1 MHSFSQQLK
10 QVLRRLRLS
19 PLFTTIT
26 LITLAAGIGANTL
39 VFSVIEGVLL
49 KPLPYS
55 EPDRLVGVWHTAP
68 GIQIKDLNM
77 APSHYFVYREQGNSF
92 QDVALYQGD
101 SLSVT
106 GLKEPEQV
114 DGLDVTE
121 GLLPLLGVAPVAG
134 RLFSAE
140 DARPNAQKTI
150 MLGYG
155 YWASKFGGDPSVV
168 GRTIVADGE
177 PRLIVGVLPRSFHFP
192 FLGYHDPSIVAL
204 YQFDRSKL
212 KLGDYSF
219 DGLARLKPGVTLEQA
234 NADVARMLPI
244 VMNSFPAPEGFS
256 IKLFENAHIAP
267 QIRPL
272 KQDVVGDI
280 GNVLW
285 VVMGS
290 IGLVMLIVCANVANL
305 LLVRVESR
313 RQELALRAALGAGRG
328 RIAGELFLES
338 AILGFIGSIIGLGLA
353 YAGLRILVSVAP
365 ENLPRIHEIGI
376 DGPVLLFTLA
386 VTLIA
391 SALFACI
398 PILKYAGVRLST
410 GIREGGRALSS
421 SREQLRARNVLV
433 VVQVAL
439 ALVLLICSGLMIRT
453 FRAMTKVN
461 AGFTNA
467 AEVQTFHIA
476 IPDTQIK
483 SDEAALRMEQEIQN
497 RLAAIPGTTAVAIDT
512 AVPMGGNQS
521 NDPVFVEGRSY
532 AEGEFPALRR
542 FKFVSPGTFS
552 TLGIPFITGRDYT
565 WDDIYQYHPVTIV
578 SENTARELF
587 QDPQNAIGK
596 RIRVGTT
603 DDWREIVGVVGNV
616 YDDGLSVK
624 PPTSIYWPLIMKKFE
639 GQDATMR
646 RYVAYVIR
654 NPRAGSENLM
664 KDVRAA
670 VWAVNPNLPL
680 ADVHTLQFFY
690 DRSLARTTFTL
701 IMIGIAGSM
710 ALLLGVV
717 GLYGVIAY
725 SVSQR
730 TREIGIR
737 MALGAQSKVLTNM
750 FVRHGLILTGI
761 GVACGLVA
769 AFILMRFMATIL
781 FGVSPVDPLT
791 YIAVSAGLASTAFLA
806 SYVPS
811 RRAATVDPVDALRA
825 E

>member
-19 PLFTTIT
+19 PLFTTVT

-49 KPLPYS
+49 KPLPYP
-55 EPDRLVGVWHTAP
+55 EPNRLVGVWHTAP

-77 APSHYFVYREQGNSF
+77 APSHYFVYRDQGKSF
-92 QDVALYQGD
+92 QDVAIYQGD
-101 SLSVT
+101 SYSVT
-106 GLKEPEQV
+106 GVNEPEQV

-121 GLLPLLGVAPVAG
+121 TLLPLLGVAPVAG
-134 RLFSAE
+134 RLLSAE
-140 DARPNAQKTI
+140 DAQPNAPKVI
-150 MLGYG
+150 MISYG
-155 YWASKFGGDPSVV
+155 YWMSKFGGDRSVI
-168 GRTIVADGE
+168 GRTIIADSAS
-177 PRLIVGVLPRSFHFP
+177 RVIVGVLPRSFHF
-192 FLGYHDPSIVAL
+192 LDYRDPAIVAP

-212 KLGDYSF
+212 KLGDYSYN
-219 DGLARLKPGVTLEQA
+219 GLARLKPGVTLEQA
-234 NADVARMLPI
+234 NADVARMLPM
-244 VMNSFPAPEGFS
+244 VMTAFPAPEGFS
-256 IKLFENAHIAP
+256 VKLFENAHIAP

-272 KQDVVGDI
+272 KQDVVGNI

-338 AILGFIGSIIGLGLA
+338 AILGLIGSVIGLGLA
-353 YAGLRILVSVAP
+353 YVGLRILVAVAP

-461 AGFTNA
+461 PGFTNA
-467 AEVQTFHIA
+467 AEVQTFHIGIA
-476 IPDTQIK
+476 DTQIK

-497 RLAAIPGTTAVAIDT
+497 RLAAVPGTTAVAIDT
-512 AVPMGGNQS
+512 SVPMSGNQS

-542 FKFVSPGTFS
+542 FKFVVPGTFS
-552 TLGIPFITGRDYT
+552 TLGIPMIVGRDYT
-565 WDDIYQYHPVTIV
+565 WDDIYQFHQVTIV

-603 DDWREIVGVVGNV
+603 DDWREIIGVVGNV
-616 YDDGLSVK
+616 YDDGLSEK
-624 PPTSIYWPLIMKKFE
+624 APTSIYWPLMMKKFE
-639 GQDATMR
+639 GQETSMR
-646 RYVAYVIR
+646 RYISYIVR
-654 NPRAGSENLM
+654 NPHAGSETLM

-680 ADVHTLQFFY
+680 ADVHTLQYFY

-701 IMIGIAGSM
+701 IMIGVAGSM

-737 MALGAQSKVLTNM
+737 MALGAQSKILINM

-769 AFILMRFMATIL
+769 ALILMRFMASIL
-781 FGVSPVDPLT
+781 FGVSAMDPLT
-791 YIAVSAGLASTAFLA
+791 YIAVSAGLAATAFLA

-811 RRAATVDPVDALRA
+811 RRAAAVDPVDALRA

>member
-1 MHSFSQQLK
+1 MQSFLQQLK

-39 VFSVIEGVLL
+39 VFSVVEGVLL
-49 KPLPYS
+49 KPLPY
-55 EPDRLVGVWHTAP
+55 PDANRLVGVWHTAP
-68 GIQIKDLNM
+68 GIQIKELNM
-77 APSHYFVYREQGNSF
+77 APSHYFIYREQGKSF
-92 QDVALYQGD
+92 QDVAMYQGD

-106 GLKEPEQV
+106 GVNEPEQV
-114 DGLDVTE
+114 DALDVTE
-121 GLLPLLGVAPVAG
+121 TMFPLLGVAPVAG

-140 DARPNAQKTI
+140 DVQPNAPKTAMI
-150 MLGYG
+150 SYG
-155 YWASKFGGDPSVV
+155 YWMSKFGGDRSLV
-168 GRTIVADGE
+168 GRTILTDGDS
-177 PRLIVGVLPRSFHFP
+177 RLVVGILPRSFHFLDYRDPAVVIP
-192 FLGYHDPSIVAL
+192 F
-204 YQFDRSKL
+204 QFDRNKL
-212 KLGDYSF
+212 KLGNYSF
-219 DGLARLKPGVTLEQA
+219 NGLARLKPGVTIEQA

-244 VMNSFPAPEGFS
+244 VMNAFPAPEGFS
-256 IKLFENAHIAP
+256 LKLFENAHIGP
-267 QIRPL
+267 NIRPL
-272 KQDVVGDI
+272 KQDVIGDI

-285 VVMGS
+285 IVMAS

-338 AILGFIGSIIGLGLA
+338 AILGFIGSIVGLALAYLGLK
-353 YAGLRILVSVAP
+353 ILVSVAP
-365 ENLPRIHEIGI
+365 DNLPRIHEIGI
-376 DGPVLLFTLA
+376 DGPVLLFTLLVA
-386 VTLIA
+386 FIA

-398 PILKYAGVRLST
+398 PIFKYAGVRLST

-421 SREQLRARNVLV
+421 SREQHRARNVLV

-453 FRAMTKVN
+453 FHALTKVN
-461 AGFTNA
+461 PGFA
-467 AEVQTFHIA
+467 RADQLQIFHIM
-476 IPDTQIK
+476 IPDAQVK
-483 SDEAALRMEQEIQN
+483 NDEAALRMEQEIQN
-497 RLAAIPGTTAVAIDT
+497 RIAAISGTTSVAIDT
-512 AVPMGGNQS
+512 AVPMMGNNA
-521 NDPVFVEGRSY
+521 NDPVLVEGRSY

-542 FKFVSPGTFS
+542 FKFIAPGTFS
-552 TLGIPFITGRDYT
+552 TLGIPMIAGRDYT
-565 WDDIYQYHPVTIV
+565 WDDLYQNHNVTIL

-596 RIRVGTT
+596 RVRVATT
-603 DDWREIVGVVGNV
+603 DPYREIIGVVGNV
-616 YDDGLSVK
+616 YDDGVNEK
-624 PPTSIYWPLIMKKFE
+624 APTSVYWPLMMKKFE
-639 GQDATMR
+639 GQDAVLR
-646 RYVAYVIR
+646 RNVSYVIR
-654 NPRAGSENLM
+654 NSHAGSENLM

-680 ADVHTLQFFY
+680 SDVHTLQYFY

-701 IMIGIAGSM
+701 IMIGVAGSM

-730 TREIGIR
+730 KREIGIR

-769 AFILMRFMATIL
+769 ALILMRFMASIL
-781 FGVSPVDPLT
+781 FGVNPIDPVT
-791 YIAVSAGLASTAFLA
+791 YIAVSVGLAATALLA

-811 RRAATVDPVDALRA
+811 RRAASVDPVDALRA

>member
-1 MHSFSQQLK
+1 MQSFLQQLK

-49 KPLPYS
+49 KPLPYP
-55 EPDRLVGVWHTAP
+55 EPNRLVGVWHTAP

-77 APSHYFVYREQGNSF
+77 APSHYFIYREQGQTF

-106 GLKEPEQV
+106 GLNEPEQV
-114 DGLDVTE
+114 DALDVTATMF
-121 GLLPLLGVAPVAG
+121 PLLGVTPVAG
-134 RLFSAE
+134 RLFSPE
-140 DARPNAQKTI
+140 DDKPNTPKTAL
-150 MLGYG
+150 LGYG
-155 YWASKFGGDPSVV
+155 YWMRKFGGDTSIV
-168 GRTIVADGE
+168 GRTIITDGDS
-177 PRLIVGVLPRSFHFP
+177 RLIVGVLPRSFHFLDYRDPAVVIP
-192 FLGYHDPSIVAL
+192 F
-204 YQFDRSKL
+204 QFDRSKT
-212 KLGDYSF
+212 KLGNYSYT
-219 DGLARLKPGVTLEQA
+219 GLARLKPGVTLEQA

-244 VMNSFPAPEGFS
+244 VMNSFPSPEGFS
-256 IKLFENAHIAP
+256 IKLFENAHIGP

-338 AILGFIGSIIGLGLA
+338 AILGFLGSVIGLALA
-353 YAGLRILVSVAP
+353 FVGLRILVSVAP
-365 ENLPRIHEIGI
+365 ENLPRIREIGI
-376 DGPVLLFTLA
+376 DGPVLLFTVA
-386 VTLIA
+386 VALVA

-398 PILKYAGVRLST
+398 PIFKYAGVRLST

-461 AGFTNA
+461 PGFVNAGQL
-467 AEVQTFHIA
+467 QTFHIA

-483 SDEAALRMEQEIQN
+483 SDEATLRMYQEIQN
-497 RLAAIPGTTAVAIDT
+497 RLATIPGTTTVAIGT
-512 AVPMGGNQS
+512 AVPMSNSNS
-521 NDPVFVEGRSY
+521 NDPVLVEGRSY

-542 FKFVSPGTFS
+542 FKFVVPGVFNA
-552 TLGIPFITGRDYT
+552 LGVPLIAGRDYT

-587 QDPQNAIGK
+587 QDPQSAIGK
-596 RIRVGTT
+596 RIRVATT
-603 DDWREIVGVVGNV
+603 DPFREIIGVVGNV
-616 YDDGLSVK
+616 YDDGVSAK
-624 PPTSIYWPLIMKKFE
+624 APTSVYWPLMMKQFE
-639 GQDATMR
+639 GQDTAMR
-646 RYVAYVIR
+646 RFISFMIR
-654 NPRAGSENLM
+654 NPRAGSETLM

-680 ADVHTLQFFY
+680 SDVHTLQYFY

-701 IMIGIAGSM
+701 IMIGVAGSM

-750 FVRHGLILTGI
+750 FVRHGLILTGV

-769 AFILMRFMATIL
+769 ALILMRFMASIL
-781 FGVSPVDPLT
+781 FGVNPIDPLT
-791 YIAVSAGLASTAFLA
+791 YIAVSAGLAVTAFLA
-806 SYVPS
+806 SYLPS
-811 RRAATVDPVDALRA
+811 RRAAAVDPVGALRA

>member
-1 MHSFSQQLK
+1 MQSFLQQLK

-49 KPLPYS
+49 KPLPYP
-55 EPDRLVGVWHTAP
+55 EANRLVGVWHTAP

-77 APSHYFVYREQGNSF
+77 APSHYFVYREQGQTF
-92 QDVALYQGD
+92 QDIAMYQGD
-101 SLSVT
+101 SFSIT
-106 GLKEPEQV
+106 GVNEPEQV

-121 GLLPLLGVAPVAG
+121 TMLPMLGVAPVAG

-140 DARPNAQKTI
+140 DAQPNAPKTAMI
-150 MLGYG
+150 GYG
-155 YWASKFGGDPSVV
+155 YWMNKFGGDRSLV
-168 GRTIVADGE
+168 GRTILTDGDS
-177 PRLIVGVLPRSFHFP
+177 RLVVGILPRSFHF
-192 FLGYHDPSIVAL
+192 LDYRDPAIVIP
-204 YQFDRSKL
+204 YQFDRSKT
-212 KLGDYSF
+212 KLGNYSYESI
-219 DGLARLKPGVTLEQA
+219 ARLKPGVTLEQA

-244 VMNSFPAPEGFS
+244 VMNSFPSPEGFS
-256 IKLFENAHIAP
+256 VKLFENAHIAP
-267 QIRPL
+267 QVRPL

-338 AILGFIGSIIGLGLA
+338 AILGLIGSAVGLVLA
-353 YAGLRILVSVAP
+353 VIGLRILISVAP

-376 DGPVLLFTLA
+376 DGPVLLFTLV

-398 PILKYAGVRLST
+398 PIFKYAGVRLST
-410 GIREGGRALSS
+410 GIREGGRALSA
-421 SREQLRARNVLV
+421 SREQHRARNTLV

-439 ALVLLICSGLMIRT
+439 ALVLLICSGLMFRT
-453 FRAMTKVN
+453 FHAMTKVN
-461 AGFTNA
+461 PGFTNA
-467 AEVQTFHIA
+467 NELQTFHIN
-476 IPDTQIK
+476 IPEAQIK

-497 RLAAIPGTTAVAIDT
+497 RIAAIPGTTSVAIDT
-512 AVPMGGNQS
+512 AVPMSNS
-521 NDPVFVEGRSY
+521 NANDPVLVEGRSY

-542 FKFVSPGTFS
+542 FKFVDPGAFS
-552 TLGIPFITGRDYT
+552 ALGIPMIAGRDYT
-565 WDDIYQYHPVTIV
+565 WDDIYQNHLVTIV

-587 QDPQNAIGK
+587 QDPQSAIGK
-596 RIRVGTT
+596 RIRVATV
-603 DDWREIVGVVGNV
+603 DPFREIIGVVGNV
-616 YDDGLSVK
+616 YDDGVSAK
-624 PPTSIYWPLIMKKFE
+624 APTSVYWPLMMKKFE
-639 GQDATMR
+639 GQEIRMNR
-646 RYVAYVIR
+646 FVAFVIR
-654 NPRAGSENLM
+654 NPHAGSENFM
-664 KDVRAA
+664 KDVRTA
-670 VWAVNPNLPL
+670 VWAINPNLPL
-680 ADVHTLQFFY
+680 SDVHTLQYFY
-690 DRSLARTTFTL
+690 DRSLARTTFTM
-701 IMIGIAGSM
+701 IMIGVAGSM

-769 AFILMRFMATIL
+769 AMILMRFMASIL
-781 FGVSPVDPLT
+781 FGVSPIDPLT
-791 YIAVSAGLASTAFLA
+791 YIAVSAGLAATALLA

>member
-1 MHSFSQQLK
+1 MQSFLQQLK

-39 VFSVIEGVLL
+39 VFSVVEGVLL
-49 KPLPYS
+49 KPLPY
-55 EPDRLVGVWHTAP
+55 PDPTRLVGVWHTAP

-77 APSHYFVYREQGNSF
+77 APSHYFIYREQGQTF
-92 QDVALYQGD
+92 QDVAMYQGD
-101 SLSVT
+101 SFSIT
-106 GLKEPEQV
+106 GVNDPEQV

-121 GLLPLLGVAPVAG
+121 TLLPMLGVAPVAG
-134 RLFSAE
+134 RLFSA
-140 DARPNAQKTI
+140 DDVQPNAPKTA
-150 MLGYG
+150 MLSYG
-155 YWASKFGGDPSVV
+155 YWMSKFGGDRSLV
-168 GRTIVADGE
+168 GRTILTDGDS
-177 PRLIVGVLPRSFHFP
+177 RLVVGILPRSFHFLDYRDPAVFIP
-192 FLGYHDPSIVAL
+192 F
-204 YQFDRSKL
+204 QFDRSKM
-212 KLGDYSF
+212 KLGNYSYN
-219 DGLARLKPGVTLEQA
+219 GLARLKPGVTLDQA

-256 IKLFENAHIAP
+256 IKLFENAHIGP

-338 AILGFIGSIIGLGLA
+338 AILGFLGSAVGLVLAVIGLRL
-353 YAGLRILVSVAP
+353 LISVAP

-376 DGPVLLFTLA
+376 DGPVLLFTLVVA
-386 VTLIA
+386 LIA
-391 SALFACI
+391 SGLFACI
-398 PILKYAGVRLST
+398 PIFKYAGVRLST

-453 FRAMTKVN
+453 FHAMTKVN
-461 AGFTNA
+461 PGFANA
-467 AEVQTFHIA
+467 EQLQTFHIA

-497 RLAAIPGTTAVAIDT
+497 RLAAIPGTTSVAIDT
-512 AVPMGGNQS
+512 AIPMGGNSS
-521 NDPVFVEGRSY
+521 NDPVLVEGRSY

-542 FKFVSPGTFS
+542 FKFVVPGAFS
-552 TLGIPFITGRDYT
+552 TLGIPMIAGRDYT

-596 RIRVGTT
+596 RIRVGTNDT
-603 DDWREIVGVVGNV
+603 YREIIGVVGNV
-616 YDDGLSVK
+616 YDDGVSQK
-624 PPTSIYWPLIMKKFE
+624 APTSVYWPVIMKKFE
-639 GQDATMR
+639 GQDTTMR
-646 RYVAYVIR
+646 RYISYVVR
-654 NPRAGSENLM
+654 NPHAGSENLM
-664 KDVRAA
+664 KDIRAA
-670 VWAVNPNLPL
+670 VWSVNPNLPL
-680 ADVHTLQFFY
+680 SEVHTLQYFY
-690 DRSLARTTFTL
+690 DRSLARTSFTL

-710 ALLLGVV
+710 AVLLGVV

-730 TREIGIR
+730 KREIGIR
-737 MALGAQSKVLTNM
+737 MALGAQTKVLTGM

-769 AFILMRFMATIL
+769 ALILMRFMASIL
-781 FGVSPVDPLT
+781 FGVSPMDPMT
-791 YIAVSAGLASTAFLA
+791 YITVSVGLAATALLA

>member
-1 MHSFSQQLK
+1 MQSFLQQLK

-39 VFSVIEGVLL
+39 VFSVVEGVLL
-49 KPLPYS
+49 KPLPY
-55 EPDRLVGVWHTAP
+55 PDPNRLVGVWHTAP

-77 APSHYFVYREQGNSF
+77 APSHYFIYREQGNSF
-92 QDVALYQGD
+92 QDVAMYQGD
-101 SLSVT
+101 SYSVT
-106 GLKEPEQV
+106 GINEPEQV
-114 DGLDVTE
+114 DGLEVTDT
-121 GLLPLLGVAPVAG
+121 LFPLLGVAPVAG

-140 DARPNAQKTI
+140 DVQPTAPKTA

-155 YWASKFGGDPSVV
+155 YWMSKFGGDRSVV
-168 GRTIVADGE
+168 GRTIITDGDS
-177 PRLIVGVLPRSFHFP
+177 RLIVGVLPRSFHF
-192 FLGYHDPSIVAL
+192 LDYRDPSVVTPF
-204 YQFDRSKL
+204 QFDRSKM
-212 KLGDYSF
+212 KLGNYSYN
-219 DGLARLKPGVTLEQA
+219 GLARLKPGVTLEQA

-256 IKLFENAHIAP
+256 IKLFENAHIGP
-267 QIRPL
+267 QVRPL
-272 KQDVVGDI
+272 KQDVIGDI

-305 LLVRVESR
+305 VLVRTEGR
-313 RQELALRAALGAGRG
+313 RQELALRSALGAGRG

-338 AILGFIGSIIGLGLA
+338 AILGIIGSIVGLA
-353 YAGLRILVSVAP
+353 FAYVGLRVLVSVAP
-365 ENLPRIHEIGI
+365 ENLPRIREIGI
-376 DGPVLLFTLA
+376 DGPVLLFTLV

-410 GIREGGRALSS
+410 GIREGGRALSA
-421 SREQLRARNVLV
+421 SREQHRARNILV

-453 FRAMTKVN
+453 FHAMTKVN
-461 AGFTNA
+461 PGFTH
-467 AEVQTFHIA
+467 AEQLQSFHIM

-497 RLAAIPGTTAVAIDT
+497 RLAAIPGTVSVALDT
-512 AVPMGGNQS
+512 APPMGGNQS
-521 NDPVFVEGRSY
+521 NDPVLVEGRSY

-542 FKFVSPGTFS
+542 FKFVGPGAFT
-552 TLGIPFITGRDYT
+552 TLGIPMIAGRDYT
-565 WDDIYQYHPVTIV
+565 WDDIYQNHLVTIV

-587 QDPQNAIGK
+587 QDPQSAVGK
-596 RIRVGTT
+596 RIRVATT
-603 DDWREIVGVVGNV
+603 DPFREIIGVVGNV
-616 YDDGLSVK
+616 HDDGISEK
-624 PPTSIYWPLIMKKFE
+624 APTSVYWPVLMKKFE
-639 GQDATMR
+639 GQDSAMR
-646 RYVAYVIR
+646 RYISYIIR
-654 NPRAGSENLM
+654 NPHAGSETLM

-680 ADVHTLQFFY
+680 ADVHTIQYFY

-701 IMIGIAGSM
+701 IMIGVAGSM

-730 TREIGIR
+730 KREIGIR
-737 MALGAQSKVLTNM
+737 MAIGAQTRELTNM

-769 AFILMRFMATIL
+769 ALILMRFMASIL
-781 FGVSPVDPLT
+781 FGVSPMDPLT
-791 YIAVSAGLASTAFLA
+791 YIAVSVGLAATALLA

-811 RRAATVDPVDALRA
+811 RRAAAVDPVDALRA

>member
-1 MHSFSQQLK
+1 MQSFLQQLK
-10 QVLRRLRLS
+10 QVLRRLRMS

-39 VFSVIEGVLL
+39 VFSVVEGVLL
-49 KPLPYS
+49 KPLPYP
-55 EPDRLVGVWHTAP
+55 EPHRLVGVWHTAP

-77 APSHYFVYREQGNSF
+77 APSHYFIYREQGKTF
-92 QDVALYQGD
+92 QDVAMYQDD

-106 GLKEPEQV
+106 GVNEPEQV
-114 DGLDVTE
+114 NALDVTE
-121 GLLPLLGVAPVAG
+121 TLFPLLGVAPVAG
-134 RLFSAE
+134 RLFSSE
-140 DARPNAQKTI
+140 DAQPNAPKTAMI
-150 MLGYG
+150 GYG
-155 YWASKFGGDPSVV
+155 YWMSKFGGDRSLV
-168 GRTIVADGE
+168 GRTILTDGDS
-177 PRLIVGVLPRSFHFP
+177 RLVVGILPRSFHFLDYRDPAVVIP
-192 FLGYHDPSIVAL
+192 F
-204 YQFDRSKL
+204 QFDRSKM
-212 KLGDYSF
+212 KLGNYSYN
-219 DGLARLKPGVTLEQA
+219 GLARLKPGVTLEQA

-244 VMNSFPAPEGFS
+244 VMNAFPAPEGFS
-256 IKLFENAHIAP
+256 IKLFENAHIGP
-267 QIRPL
+267 NIRPL

-285 VVMGS
+285 IVMAS

-305 LLVRVESR
+305 LLVRVENR

-338 AILGFIGSIIGLGLA
+338 AILGFLGSIVGLLLA
-353 YAGLRILVSVAP
+353 FVGLRILISVAP

-376 DGPVLLFTLA
+376 DGPVLLFTLVVA
-386 VTLIA
+386 LIA

-398 PILKYAGVRLST
+398 PIFKYAGVRLST

-421 SREQLRARNVLV
+421 SREQHRARNVLV

-453 FRAMTKVN
+453 FHALTKVN
-461 AGFTNA
+461 PGFTRA
-467 AEVQTFHIA
+467 DQLQIFHIM
-476 IPDTQIK
+476 IPDTQVK
-483 SDEAALRMEQEIQN
+483 NNEAALRMQQEIQK
-497 RLAAIPGTTAVAIDT
+497 RIAAIQGTTSVAMDT
-512 AVPMGGNQS
+512 AVPMMGNAS
-521 NDPVFVEGRSY
+521 NDPVLVEGRSY

-542 FKFVSPGTFS
+542 FKFIAPGTFT
-552 TLGIPFITGRDYT
+552 TLGIPMIAGRDYN
-565 WDDIYQYHPVTIV
+565 WDDLYQNHDVTIV

-587 QDPQNAIGK
+587 QDPQSAVGK
-596 RIRVGTT
+596 RIRVATT
-603 DDWREIVGVVGNV
+603 DPFREIIGVVGNV
-616 YDDGLSVK
+616 YDDGVNAK
-624 PPTSIYWPLIMKKFE
+624 APTSVYWPLMMKKFE
-639 GQDATMR
+639 GQENMLR
-646 RYVAYVIR
+646 RDVSYVLR
-654 NPRAGSENLM
+654 NSHAGSENLM

-680 ADVHTLQFFY
+680 SNVHTLQYFY
-690 DRSLARTTFTL
+690 DRSLARTSFTL

-730 TREIGIR
+730 KREIGIR
-737 MALGAQSKVLTNM
+737 MALGAQSEVVTGM

-761 GVACGLVA
+761 GVGCGLVA
-769 AFILMRFMATIL
+769 ALILMRFMSSVL
-781 FGVSPVDPLT
+781 FGVSPIDPLT
-791 YIAVSAGLASTAFLA
+791 YIAVSLGLAATALLA